1 MTVILFD
8 LAGADPA
15 HRFSPYC
22 WRVRLALAHKNVP
35 YETRIWRLHE
45 KSALGAL
52 GHDKVPVLI
61 DGDQVIGNSARI
73 ARHLEASRPG
83 APSLFGDR
91 ATSALSDFI
100 IGWTDTIFHPQI
112 ARSII
117 ADVWRHLDPED
128 QPYFRQTREARFG
141 QPLEAVIADR
151 EARLPA
157 IRQSLDPVR
166 RVLECHPYLAGDT
179 PLYVDYSVFSIFQWV
194 RTVSGFTLLTQDDPI
209 TPWVGRML
217 DLYGG
222 LARHT
227 PCPR

>member
-22 WRVRLALAHKNVP
+22 WRVRLALAHKNIA

-45 KSALGAL
+45 RAALTDL
-52 GHDKVPVLI
+52 GQDKVPVLI
-61 DGDQVIGNSARI
+61 DGDQVIGDSACI
-73 ARHLEASRPG
+73 ARHLETTRPE
-83 APSLFGDR
+83 APSLFGDP
-91 ATSALSDFI
+91 AAAALGEFI
-100 IGWTDTIFHPQI
+100 LGWTDTVFHPQI

-117 ADVWRHLDPED
+117 ADVWRHLDPAD

-151 EARLPA
+151 DARLPA
-157 IRQSLDPVR
+157 IRQSLEPVR
-166 RVLECHPYLAGDT
+166 RVLAAHPYLGGDR
-179 PLYVDYSVFSIFQWV
+179 PLYADYAVFSIFQWV
-194 RTVSGFTLLTQDDPI
+194 RTVSGFTLLTDEDPI
-209 TPWVGRML
+209 QPWLGRML
-217 DLYGG
+217 DLYDG
-222 LARHT
+222 LARNT